1 MCQGLIWARPAG
13 WTLFASAETPSER
26 VAQACFASVW
36 CCCCM
41 VFVLQCTREIWT
53 ARYDDLILH
62 HPAVPRA
69 CSPLMQASGM
79 FDWRTILQLLVDTVD
94 MGCLPRMPK
103 CCPKLCSLQ
112 RGRSHHSH
120 RFFKSGRGL
129 QLQCSFRCQVCG
141 CLLPKNE
148 SHEQTYIYISRRS
161 FLTAENRSMF
171 SCESVLE
178 IWKCSKNPRFYSQVG
193 YMSIHLIPKYS
204 NYV

>member
-1 MCQGLIWARPAG
+1 
-13 WTLFASAETPSER
+13 
-26 VAQACFASVW
+26 
-36 CCCCM
+36 
-41 VFVLQCTREIWT
+41 
-53 ARYDDLILH
+53 
-62 HPAVPRA
+62 
-69 CSPLMQASGM
+69 
-79 FDWRTILQLLVDTVD
+79 

-193 YMSIHLIPKYS
+193 YMSIHLIPLDPLS
-204 NYV
+204 WISTPVETCWNYESQEQRFEVLGEAWHIMAL